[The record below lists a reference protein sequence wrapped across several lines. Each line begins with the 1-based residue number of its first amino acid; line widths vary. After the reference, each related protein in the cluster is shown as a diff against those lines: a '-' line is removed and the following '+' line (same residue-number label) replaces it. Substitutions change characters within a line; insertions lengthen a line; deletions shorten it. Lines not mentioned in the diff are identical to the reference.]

1 MPSDDESPTLEPT
14 TRFPAR
20 SRVATSPITHVQ
32 HAARRSLAN
41 DSRTLTS
48 GVGHLYMAVPISN
61 VPETGRARPNAVRGA
76 SPITAGAPGAIP
88 TLNSTR
94 FAPSASPN
102 SPRTVHGTSAS
113 EARAPSVVPTPES
126 PRSAA
131 LNKPRSRR
139 CFVCGRSNNHPLS
152 FRFCPRT
159 CTLLRRALA
168 RLDERGKLVMPD
180 GSALPMTRHAGGVAG
195 HLISAHNAALRVSE
209 RPEPPQ
215 PLARRPTRLPTP
227 CEPTPSQFPP
237 PTEPIRA
244 AEHTGPLNP
253 SSSHPEIAPPVS
265 HAPRRRHAHRTNQPR
280 MLMPLLFDNTLRA
293 HFTEMI
299 TTLSKLDPDT
309 LAVLSDKMMAT
320 HTLPPCFI
328 HAHLSQPTCRDCS
341 TEGKL
346 LVNIE
351 PPTTRFLRLS
361 SPRAPEPS
369 FTTGASFSDFTFT
382 FTSTLT
388 RILPLLSLQ
397 NPSIRAPPI
406 PDISTVLLANTAQAS
421 TSTVAFRKKISAEAK
436 PVVAARDVLLGPG
449 SVHNVPVT
457 ADFTGREDWFVE
469 KVLISTDD
477 GSILAAPSTLIKA
490 SVPVIPIANPSAR
503 PWFIRAGDVVG
514 KLRDPSSYADAPV
527 NRRRDGS
534 HDRVRRGDRKSHL
547 CHIKFSGRLSYRT
560 ATTTSRLARWTGRG
574 R

>member
-1 MPSDDESPTLEPT
+1 MYSDDESFTLEPT

-32 HAARRSLAN
+32 HAARRSPAN
-41 DSRTLTS
+41 NTRVLTS
-48 GVGHLYMAVPISN
+48 GVGHLYMAVPINN
-61 VPETGRARPNAVRGA
+61 VPATGRARPNAVRGA

-88 TLNSTR
+88 TLDSAR

-139 CFVCGRSNNHPLS
+139 CFVCGRSNSHSLS

-159 CTLLRRALA
+159 RTLLRRALA
-168 RLDERGKLVMPD
+168 RLDERGMLVMPD

-227 CEPTPSQFPP
+227 SEPTSSPFP
-237 PTEPIRA
+237 PIRA

-253 SSSHPEIAPPVS
+253 SSSHPEIAPPIS

-280 MLMPLLFDNTLRA
+280 MLMPCVKCQQAKSMQLIQRLLFDNALRA

-309 LAVLSDKMMAT
+309 LAALSDKMMAT

-328 HAHLSQPTCRDCS
+328 HAHLSQPTVCPF
-341 TEGKL
+341 G
-346 LVNIE
+346 
-351 PPTTRFLRLS
+351 
-361 SPRAPEPS
+361 
-369 FTTGASFSDFTFT
+369 
-382 FTSTLT
+382 
-388 RILPLLSLQ
+388 
-397 NPSIRAPPI
+397 
-406 PDISTVLLANTAQAS
+406 
-421 TSTVAFRKKISAEAK
+421 
-436 PVVAARDVLLGPG
+436 
-449 SVHNVPVT
+449 
-457 ADFTGREDWFVE
+457 
-469 KVLISTDD
+469 
-477 GSILAAPSTLIKA
+477 
-490 SVPVIPIANPSAR
+490 
-503 PWFIRAGDVVG
+503 
-514 KLRDPSSYADAPV
+514 
-527 NRRRDGS
+527 
-534 HDRVRRGDRKSHL
+534 
-547 CHIKFSGRLSYRT
+547 
-560 ATTTSRLARWTGRG
+560 
-574 R
+574 